1 MNHTLHNYAA
11 KTFSKNNITAALLCL
26 SLALGHTYARATA
39 AEEAINK
46 PNDKSLDNQNA
57 NQVEIT
63 PKRLEEGR
71 YVTREFKTGF
81 YLYDQSQSKQDL
93 NTITGFND
101 AKTQLIKFLKQYS
114 EKNNEKPK
122 HGVILNGSNEQDM
135 QELALAFG
143 ASINGSYSIVVE
155 ASDLYKWSAG
165 GGPLR
170 ELFGFAEQKQTF
182 FIIIQNIDDLIT
194 NMDNLGDKPISYTFN
209 EILDKIYNE
218 NESVIVVGLTTKI
231 NRVNKSAMLPGRL
244 STIIDVDVPD
254 AAERKVII
262 NDFSKTAS
270 IQGITVD
277 EMVELTSSL
286 SKHNIRLAMNNAH
299 LLANLA
305 NKNASKEHF
314 EQSVSAINKQLDTIN
329 HLAGSD
335 HARLI
340 PRDRI
345 KTRFSDIVG
354 QDAVKEE
361 AKQMVK
367 MVLNNE
373 GQKYNIKIP
382 HGMLLYGPPG
392 TGKTMFARA
401 LAGESDMNFIAV
413 SGSSIKSMWI
423 GEGQQRL
430 AELFN
435 YARKHKP
442 CILFIDEIDALAGK
456 RGSEQSQEDSSRI
469 VNQLLFE
476 MDGVDES
483 LNEGIIIIGA
493 TNKLSS
499 IDEAVLRPGRFDK
512 KIMVGLPNLDERKK
526 LIDFFAGKVDVKT
539 TFDRENLAEVT
550 SGFSPAE
557 IHNVI
562 NEAYLYVVRNDLKE
576 ISDDAIT
583 YVQHSIFSS
592 QSAVAKGGTELDVDI
607 FRPLEVQTTFKDV
620 PGLIEVKEEVR
631 QSIDIMKNQKKY
643 LKVGATLPKGIMF
656 YGPPGTGKT
665 LLARAIA
672 GESNL
677 TFISVSGS
685 SFVDRYVG
693 VGAERVRELFEIARQ
708 YSPCVLFID
717 EMDAVA
723 PPRGGGGD
731 GGSKE
736 YNQTVNQ
743 LLTELDNVDKDRNS
757 GVFIIAATNRLENID
772 SALLRPG
779 RFDRKILVGNPN
791 YKERIEIVDYFLK
804 KYQTAS
810 DVKAETIA
818 ITTGGLSGADIESL
832 INQAAIEA
840 VNRQKEKLTMKEIEF
855 AKDKILLGLEV
866 KSVDVLENE
875 RKKTAY
881 HEAGHTIVG
890 LFSKNQPMP
899 FYKVSVA
906 VRNGTLGTAHFK
918 DDDTLFSWSREMYYD
933 FIATL
938 MGGKMAEEIFRGKQF
953 VTGGPSNDLERATRM
968 AQQMVMNL
976 GLGTKREFISYG
988 QLKNPPSDE
997 INDQIMAILA
1007 EGEKRAREILTTHE
1021 DKLKLL
1027 AEELLKKETMDE
1039 VEVKQLL
1046 GIQ

>member
-1 MNHTLHNYAA
+1 MNRTAQKDNASVL
-11 KTFSKNNITAALLCL
+11 SKNTLAAALFCF
-26 SLALGHTYARATA
+26 SLLLGHGPVQATA
-39 AEEAINK
+39 TEEAVK
-46 PNDKSLDNQNA
+46 PPNGTTTESETA
-57 NQVEIT
+57 NQVGT
-63 PKRLEEGR
+63 APKRFEEGR
-71 YVTREFKTGF
+71 YVTQNFKTGF
-81 YLYDQSQSKQDL
+81 YLYDQNQSTQNL
-93 NTITGFND
+93 NTITGFSD
-101 AKTQLIKFLKQYS
+101 AKKELVKFLKQYG
-114 EKNNEKPK
+114 EENDIKPK
-122 HGVILNGSNEQDM
+122 HGVLLHGTNEKDM
-135 QELALAFG
+135 QELALAMG
-143 ASINGSYSIVVE
+143 ASINDSYSIVVE

-170 ELFGFAEQKQTF
+170 ELFTYTQKEKTF

-194 NMDNLGDKPISYTFN
+194 NIDNLGDKPIIHTFN
-209 EILDKIYNE
+209 EILDKIYNK
-218 NESVIVVGLTTKI
+218 NQPVIVVGLTTKI
-231 NRVNKSAMLPGRL
+231 NRVNKSVMLPGRL

-254 AAERKVII
+254 AVERKAILAE
-262 NDFSKTAS
+262 FSKTAP
-270 IQGITVD
+270 IQGITVE
-277 EMVELTSSL
+277 EMTDLTSSL
-286 SKHNIRLAMNNAH
+286 SKHNIRVALNNAH

-305 NKNASKEHF
+305 NKKASKEHF
-314 EQSVSAINKQLDTIN
+314 EQSVSAMNKQLDTIN
-329 HLAGSD
+329 HIAGSD

-345 KTRFSDIVG
+345 KTRFTDIVG

-367 MVLNNE
+367 MVLNKE
-373 GQKYNIKIP
+373 KQKYNIKIP

-456 RGSEQSQEDSSRI
+456 RGGDQSQEDSSRI

-512 KIMVGLPNLDERKK
+512 KIMVGLPNLEDRRK
-526 LIDFFAGKVDVKT
+526 IINFFADKVDIKT

-557 IHNVI
+557 IQNVI
-562 NEAYLYVVRNDLKE
+562 NEAYLYVVRNSLKE
-576 ISDDAIT
+576 IGEDAIT
-583 YVQHSIFSS
+583 HVQHSIFSS

-631 QSIDIMKNQKKY
+631 QSIDIMQNQKKY

-717 EMDAVA
+717 ELDAVA
-723 PPRGGGGD
+723 PPRGGGSD

-736 YNQTVNQ
+736 YSQTVNQ

-804 KYQTAS
+804 KYQTSS

-840 VNRQKEKLTMKEIEF
+840 VNRQKEQLTMKEIEF

-866 KSVDVLENE
+866 KSIDVLVNE
-875 RKKTAY
+875 RRKTAY

-938 MGGKMAEEIFRGKQF
+938 MGGKMAEEIFQGKEF
-953 VTGGPSNDLERATRM
+953 VTGGPSNDLERATRI
-968 AQQMVMNL
+968 AQNMVLNL
-976 GLGTKREFISYG
+976 GLGTTREFISYG

-997 INDQIMAILA
+997 INQQIMAILA
-1007 EGEKRAREILTTHE
+1007 EGEKRAREILTANE

-1027 AEELLKKETMDE
+1027 AEELLKKETLGE
-1039 VEVKQLL
+1039 EEVKQLL
-1046 GIQ
+1046 GIE